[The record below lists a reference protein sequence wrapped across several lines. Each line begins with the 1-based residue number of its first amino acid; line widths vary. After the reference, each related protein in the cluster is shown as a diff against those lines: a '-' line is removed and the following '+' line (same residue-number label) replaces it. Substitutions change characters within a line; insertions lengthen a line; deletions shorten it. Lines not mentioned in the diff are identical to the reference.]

1 MHRPQV
7 SLCLFAAAIALVI
20 GACAPAGGTTESGV
34 RSRSN
39 RDVITA
45 EEVQATNRNTVYEVV
60 QRLHPQWLRSRG
72 VATMDP
78 GGAGIVVLLNGSRIG
93 GISALRQIPANGVSS
108 IEYVD
113 GPTATQRWGTGFGHG
128 AIVVSTAAR

>member
-1 MHRPQV
+1 MSRPQV
-7 SLCLFAAAIALVI
+7 SLYLIAAAIALMM
-20 GACAPAGGTTESGV
+20 GACAPAAGTTESGV
-34 RSRSN
+34 RSRSSS
-39 RDVITA
+39 DVITA

-60 QRLHPQWLRSRG
+60 QRLHPEWLRSRG
-72 VATMDP
+72 SATMDP
-78 GGAGIVVLLNGSRIG
+78 EGTGIVVLLNGSRMG
-93 GISALRQIPANGVSS
+93 GIPALRQIPASGVSS